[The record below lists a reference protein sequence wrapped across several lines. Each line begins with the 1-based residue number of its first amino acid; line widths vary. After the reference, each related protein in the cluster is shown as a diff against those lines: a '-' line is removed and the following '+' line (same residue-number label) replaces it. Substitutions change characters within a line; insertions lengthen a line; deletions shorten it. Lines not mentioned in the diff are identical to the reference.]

1 MFYIFAPTNDDNHE
15 KCCFCFNWI
24 YEENIRN
31 IYCGSIFLTMSD
43 WVIDCYLMPREQ
55 FFNYIVTRIIYH
67 FGQEPGICGFSM
79 LAPLDNLPLWPVKP
93 AMCGFLILPSVD
105 F

>member
-1 MFYIFAPTNDDNHE
+1 
-15 KCCFCFNWI
+15 
-24 YEENIRN
+24 
-31 IYCGSIFLTMSD
+31 
-43 WVIDCYLMPREQ
+43 MPREQ

-67 FGQEPGICGFSM
+67 FGQEPGICGFLM

-93 AMCGFLILPSVD
+93 AMCGFLILSSVD